1 MSRVSVDV
9 EGLEHENPIPAAC
22 RKGNVIVSSGIFGA
36 IPEPGVAAKHRR
48 LPPTVEEEAAQMF
61 RNMKAVVEA
70 AGGTVDD
77 IVSVSIWVT
86 DKAYKPLVNGPWLE
100 MFPDPHSRPAR
111 DTDEVPKLSHGCR
124 LRCKFI
130 AVVG

>member
-1 MSRVSVDV
+1 VSFEV

-22 RKGNVIVSSGIFGA
+22 RKGNVIISSGIFGA
-36 IPEPGVAAKHRR
+36 IPEAGVSAKNRKV
-48 LPPTVEEEAAQMF
+48 PPTIEEEAAQMF
-61 RNMKAVVEA
+61 RNMKTVVEA
-70 AGGTVDD
+70 AGGTLAD

-86 DKAYKPLVNGPWLE
+86 DKAFKPLVNVPWRE
-100 MFPDPHSRPAR
+100 MFPDPHSRPTR

-124 LRCKFI
+124 IRCKFI